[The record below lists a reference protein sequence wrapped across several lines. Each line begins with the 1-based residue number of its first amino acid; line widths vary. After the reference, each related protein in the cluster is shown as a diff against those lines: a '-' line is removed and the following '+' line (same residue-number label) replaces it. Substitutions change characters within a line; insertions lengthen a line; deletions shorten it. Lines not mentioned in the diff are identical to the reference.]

1 MVTERG
7 SEIPPL
13 PTPGPP
19 PTSLKQWR
27 TFCQEVSRT
36 DFRSSSFP
44 CAAETLLQSTR
55 CETEP
60 EKPSR
65 ESRFLAAPL
74 QCPGPA
80 ECLRI
85 PLIPGHPYL
94 DAICM
99 YLHIDLQYST
109 PLPPA
114 PPSRG
119 LLGENK
125 TNVFTKPAEMC
136 SSLTQRWDL
145 DTPETRAQGCGKM
158 APARRGCSGKAG
170 GGQVL
175 EVS

>member
-13 PTPGPP
+13 PTSGPP

-55 CETEP
+55 SETEP

-65 ESRFLAAPL
+65 ESCFLAAPL

-85 PLIPGHPYL
+85 PLIRDTL
-94 DAICM
+94 IWMRSACIC
-99 YLHIDLQYST
+99 IST
-109 PLPPA
+109 SSAPPLFPPA
-114 PPSRG
+114 PPFRG

-145 DTPETRAQGCGKM
+145 NKPETRAQRCGKM

-170 GGQVL
+170 GEQVL
-175 EVS
+175 EAS